1 MYDLLWDKR
10 MLGVFKD
17 FACLTEEENI
27 VLEDWI
33 NGENIDNTAM
43 TYHMS
48 YRKVNRIR
56 HKIREKYDRVQPFA
70 GLPQRKKKA

>member
-1 MYDLLWDKR
+1 

-27 VLEDWI
+27 VLEDWA
-33 NGENIDNTAM
+33 NGKSIDHTAM

-48 YRKVNRIR
+48 DRKVDRLR
-56 HKIREKYDRVQPFA
+56 RSIREKYDRVQPFA
-70 GLPQRKKKA
+70 DLPPRKKRT